1 MLLFP
6 FGPIVA
12 LASCSGTTQLDAP
25 DPAILPEPPAVEQ
38 ALSPLPDPVNL
49 DKLPGKPT
57 IPVVAPEEDG
67 AEALVIT
74 EQPAPG
80 GRTTTD
86 IGGEIRVT
94 WDSQRVDLANQRI
107 YFEGNVVATYGDTVL
122 RADALTLELDNRFG
136 SARGDVEVTDP
147 MGSLTADQFN
157 FNWADRTGS
166 AANARISAPYLNV
179 NAGLIVA
186 APDRWYLTDLEA
198 YTADGSTR
206 LAGVRARSA
215 VVTPGQDARLRNV
228 SFYLLGGRV
237 LSLPEYTVSMDPRS
251 SGVEIPW
258 PVYRPGVGLGVRWKS
273 EFLLGGRFS
282 FRPSMNFFPGRYP
295 SYSAQ
300 LTYSFIP
307 DERWVIPSAPMDEL
321 TERFANGW
329 MNSILVR
336 SPGAEDVYVGAE
348 RASITLASTWNQ
360 EVTGA
365 ALRPSVD
372 KPVEVIVEF
381 GGTKNYVAGMSQTR
395 FQNIR
400 VRGDR
405 HTDRVTSQL
414 TFVPQYSIPISD
426 NFFLRPR
433 IDIGSFLSSTNQF
446 GWGRFETG
454 VLYEPTDEIRL
465 GVAYIDTFT
474 VGRPYFFFDE
484 PYSQRALHARLD
496 LNFKSTKIGVL
507 YKYDFGS
514 RGLYGWEFS
523 IRQAAGA
530 LEPFITLRTFP
541 YELSIGVRLRVEDTL
556 RQLRA
561 RRPNLMERPTRPVPA
576 EPAGPSPESGEPASI
591 DP

>member
-1 MLLFP
+1 M
-6 FGPIVA
+6 
-12 LASCSGTTQLDAP
+12 SS
-25 DPAILPEPPAVEQ
+25 
-38 ALSPLPDPVNL
+38 
-49 DKLPGKPT
+49 
-57 IPVVAPEEDG
+57 VVAPKQNEI
-67 AEALVIT
+67 AALVIT

-80 GRTTTD
+80 ERTTTD

-107 YFEGNVVATYGDTVL
+107 FFEGNVLATYGDTIL

-136 SARGDVEVTDP
+136 SASGKVEVTDP
-147 MGSLTADQFN
+147 MGSLSADQFN

-186 APDRWYLTDLEA
+186 APDRWYLTDVEA
-198 YTADGSTR
+198 YTADGNTR
-206 LAGVRARSA
+206 LAGIRARSA
-215 VVTPGQDARLRNV
+215 VVTPGQNARLRSV

-237 LSLPEYTVSMDPRS
+237 LSLPEYTVSLDPRS

-273 EFLLGGRFS
+273 EFLLGGRYS
-282 FRPSMNFFPGRYP
+282 FRPGMSFFPGRYP
-295 SYSAQ
+295 SYTAQ

-336 SPGAEDVYVGAE
+336 SPGAEDVYIGAE
-348 RASITLASTWNQ
+348 RASVTLATTWNQ

-405 HTDRVTSQL
+405 HIDRVISQL
-414 TFVPQYSIPISD
+414 TFLPQYSIPITE
-426 NFFLRPR
+426 NLFLRPR

-446 GWGRFETG
+446 GWGRLETG

-474 VGRPYFFFDE
+474 VGKPNLFFDE
-484 PYSQRALHARLD
+484 PYSKRALHARLD

-507 YKYDFGS
+507 YKYDFGP
-514 RGLYGWEFS
+514 RGSYGWEFS

-530 LEPFITLRTFP
+530 LEPFITWRTFP

-561 RRPNLMERPTRPVPA
+561 RRPNPLERPTRPIPP
-576 EPAGPSPESGEPASI
+576 EPAGPSPESGEPLSN
-591 DP
+591 DL